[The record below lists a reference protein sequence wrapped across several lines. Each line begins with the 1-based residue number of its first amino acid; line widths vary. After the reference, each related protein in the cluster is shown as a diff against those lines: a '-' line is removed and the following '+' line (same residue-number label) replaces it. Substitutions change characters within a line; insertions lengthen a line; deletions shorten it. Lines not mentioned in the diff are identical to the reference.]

1 MLPIISRRLGK
12 KIIQNQ
18 VLLIVSLGYLQKST
32 KLSELTSDL
41 DTLIKSDRFDI
52 FEDKITKALNN
63 TEGLLKISPEHKL
76 CELDCVTGLDS
87 RHRCF
92 FTKCEKGREKDPC
105 EGNDH
110 CQTGLICE
118 HR

>member
-1 MLPIISRRLGK
+1 MLPIISRRLGR
-12 KIIQNQ
+12 KIIQNL
-18 VLLIVSLGYLQKST
+18 VLLIIRVGYLFKST
-32 KLSELTSDL
+32 KLSELSSNL

-63 TEGLLKISPEHKL
+63 TGDMLKISPEHKL
-76 CELDCVTGLDS
+76 CELDCVTGLDN
-87 RHRCF
+87 RDRCF
-92 FTKCEKGREKDPC
+92 FTKCEKGQEKDPC